1 MNLKNITNYSLV
13 GMCKG
18 KKKRL
23 KSLAEKKSGL
33 KIKKTENGKG

>member
-18 KKKRL
+18 KKRL
-23 KSLAEKKSGL
+23 KSLAEKNPAW
-33 KIKKTENGKG
+33 KKTENGKG